1 MKMNIL
7 LGIVCF
13 AIAQTMTWFQLNG
26 QFLWVWFK
34 DHSFILALFGV
45 PISYFYIWAIQYT
58 VEGFGGILWP
68 SRFIGFGIG
77 ILIYSVLI
85 YFFFNEGFQIKTL
98 VSLILATFII
108 IIQIYW
114 K

>member
-1 MKMNIL
+1 MNIL

-34 DHSFILALFGV
+34 DHSFILALFGGPV
-45 PISYFYIWAIQYT
+45 SYFYIWATQYT
-58 VEGFGGILWP
+58 VEGFGGTLVP
-68 SRFIGFGIG
+68 FRFLVFGIG
-77 ILIYSVLI
+77 ILIYSVII

-98 VSLILATFII
+98 VNLILATFII

>member
-1 MKMNIL
+1 MKVFRITTEVKS
-7 LGIVCF
+7 IK
-13 AIAQTMTWFQLNG
+13 T
-26 QFLWVWFK
+26 
-34 DHSFILALFGV
+34 
-45 PISYFYIWAIQYT
+45 IQYI

>member
-1 MKMNIL
+1 MNIL

-13 AIAQTMTWFQLNG
+13 VIAQTMTWFQLNG

-34 DHSFILALFGV
+34 NHSFILALFGV
-45 PISYFYIWAIQYT
+45 PISYFYIWATQYI

-77 ILIYSVLI
+77 ILIYSALI